1 MKKIFISVA
10 LLALPFFGA
19 MAQSIVATNQ
29 IIDCGQVLYQTP
41 ATFDFEVKNKSNKP
55 VRITDVCTS
64 CGCTDVA
71 FPREAIAAGEKIN
84 FTKELLR
91 RRYSEEDMAKI
102 WGGNW
107 LRALEANRKL

>member
-41 ATFDFEVKNKSNKP
+41 ATFDFEVKNKSN
-55 VRITDVCTS
+55 
-64 CGCTDVA
+64 
-71 FPREAIAAGEKIN
+71 
-84 FTKELLR
+84 
-91 RRYSEEDMAKI
+91 
-102 WGGNW
+102 
-107 LRALEANRKL
+107 

>member
-41 ATFDFEVKNKSNKP
+41 ATFNFEVKNKSNKP

-71 FPREAIAAGEKIN
+71 FPREAIAAGEK
-84 FTKELLR
+84 FTISITYDAATMGHFDKLVGMPR
-91 RRYSEEDMAKI
+91 RCSR
-102 WGGNW
+102 NW
-107 LRALEANRKL
+107 CTHR

>member
-41 ATFDFEVKNKSNKP
+41 ATFDFEVKNKSNQARAHYRC
-55 VRITDVCTS
+55 VHQ
-64 CGCTDVA
+64 
-71 FPREAIAAGEKIN
+71 
-84 FTKELLR
+84 LR
-91 RRYSEEDMAKI
+91 LHRRGIPA
-102 WGGNW
+102 
-107 LRALEANRKL
+107 